1 MTRFL
6 SRYWF
11 PAALVILLLMALPG
25 IVLLAIHLLGQ
36 EAAVSAWLQENWKI
50 SYHLSVPVWAGI
62 VLLLVPLLLLLLYFL
77 RLKRKP
83 LQVPSTFLWKKS
95 IEDLHVNSLFQW
107 LRENVLLLLQLLT
120 LLALIYAV
128 MAFQFH
134 GKSSEGQHYIVMLDN
149 SASMSATDVT
159 PSRLHE
165 AKRLAL
171 QEIDSHADDDVGMV
185 IVFNSSAEI
194 LQSYT
199 SDKGLLRAA
208 VEKIQQTQRL
218 TRIDD
223 ALSLAD
229 SLANP
234 HSTTDD
240 AVVRPE
246 GVEPGKERTYVPAE
260 GIPTTLH
267 VFTDGRFPDVPDF
280 ALGNLQARYHS
291 IGSEK
296 VENVGLVAFSATRS
310 QKDPNAVQV
319 LAGVRNYLPREAS
332 VRVRLE
338 VRINGELQKIYE
350 EPPDGPLVLPARMA
364 AGDAG
369 EPGRVSARSPLDAPG
384 EGFVT
389 FQVSNLD
396 DRAGAVLHA
405 SLVDHRDHL
414 ALDDE
419 AWLVVGVVRKA
430 RVLVV
435 GPSNPALHAFFDQP
449 SAAKLATVAYLAPSD
464 LKDDA
469 KYRKP
474 AREGAY
480 DLIIFDRCAPET
492 ETELPLANT
501 FFIDSV
507 PPPWKRAEMKP
518 LQNPDI
524 KGRLKDNPLLRYL
537 SSVHTIGL
545 TEAFRFDLKDP
556 RVPPRTPRLIETD
569 RETAVLFT
577 LARQSF
583 TDLVMTFPI
592 LNSEGK
598 WTTTWPLHLG
608 FPLFLTNVVTVLGNV
623 EDGVDEEIKR
633 PGDAKVLR
641 PDRAMRSIEVEGP
654 DGTSET
660 LTRTLRTDFV
670 YGPLPRVGVYQVKWD
685 GQVQR
690 SFAVNLLDSAE
701 SDLTPRPS
709 IDIGDERIAAGEV
722 KSTPRDVWKWV
733 ALAALLLLLLEWYI
747 YNRRVYI

>member
-1 MTRFL
+1 MKRFL

-11 PAALVILLLMALPG
+11 PAALVALLLLALPG
-25 IVLLAIHLLGQ
+25 IVLLALHLFGL
-36 EAAVSAWLQENWKI
+36 EAAASAWLQEKWNI
-50 SYHLSVPVWAGI
+50 SYHLPVPWWAGI
-62 VLLLVPLLLLLLYFL
+62 VLLLVPLLLILLYFL

-120 LLALIYAV
+120 LLTLIYAV

-134 GKSSEGQHYIVMLDN
+134 GKSTEGQHFIVMIDN
-149 SASMSATDVT
+149 SASMGATDLK

-171 QEIDSHADDDVGMV
+171 EEIDNHADDDVGMV
-185 IVFNSSAEI
+185 IVFNWGSEI

-199 SDKGLLRAA
+199 SDKSLLRAA
-208 VEKIQQTQRL
+208 VDKIEQTQRL

-234 HSTTDD
+234 HTATEDF
-240 AVVRPE
+240 AVRPD

-267 VFTDGRFPDVPDF
+267 VYTDGRFPDVPDF

-291 IGSEK
+291 IGSER
-296 VENVGLVAFSATRS
+296 VENVGLTAFSATRS
-310 QKDPNAVQV
+310 RKDPNTVQV
-319 LAGVRNYLPREAS
+319 LAGVRNYMTREAA

-338 VRINGELQKIYE
+338 IRVAGELQKIYE
-350 EPPDGPLVLPARMA
+350 EPRDGALVLPARGVQ
-364 AGDAG
+364 GDAADK
-369 EPGRVSARSPLDAPG
+369 ETPG

-389 FQVSNLD
+389 FQVGDVD
-396 DRAGAVLHA
+396 DRVGAVLHA
-405 SLVDHRDHL
+405 SLVDHRDHF

-430 RVLVV
+430 RVLVA
-435 GPSNPALHAFFDQP
+435 GPPNQVLHAFFDHP
-449 SAAKLATVAYLAPSD
+449 SSGKLATVAYIEPEE

-474 AREGAY
+474 AREAAY
-480 DLIIFDRCAPET
+480 DLVIFDRCAPAT
-492 ETELPLANT
+492 EADMPLANT

-518 LQNPDI
+518 LENPDI
-524 KGRLKDNPLLRYL
+524 KGRLKDHPLLRYL
-537 SSVHTIGL
+537 SSVHSIGVM
-545 TEAFRFDLKDP
+545 EAFRFDLKDP

-577 LARQSF
+577 LARQSY

-592 LNSEGK
+592 LNAEGK
-598 WTTTWPLHLG
+598 WTTSWPIQFG
-608 FPLFLTNVVTVLGNV
+608 FPIFLANVVNVLGNV
-623 EDGVDEEIKR
+623 EDGIDEEIAR
-633 PGDAKVLR
+633 PGREKVLR
-641 PDRAMRSIEVEGP
+641 PDRAMRSIEIEGP
-654 DGTSET
+654 DGSTET
-660 LTRTLRTDFV
+660 LTRTLRREFV
-670 YGPLPRVGVYQVKWD
+670 YGPLPRVGVYRVNWD
-685 GQVQR
+685 GREQR

-701 SDLTPRPS
+701 SDLAPRPS
-709 IDIGDERIAAGEV
+709 IDIGDERIVAGETRR
-722 KSTPRDVWKWV
+722 TPRDAWKWV
-733 ALAALLLLLLEWYI
+733 ALAALLLLLLEWYV

>member
-1 MTRFL
+1 MKRFL

-11 PAALVILLLMALPG
+11 PAALIVLLLMALPG
-25 IVLLAIHLLGQ
+25 IVLLAIHLIGQ
-36 EAAVSAWLQENWKI
+36 EAVVSAWLQENWKI
-50 SYHLSVPVWAGI
+50 SYHLSVPLWAGI
-62 VLLLVPLLLLLLYFL
+62 ILLLVPLLLLLLYFL

-120 LLALIYAV
+120 LLGLIYAV

-134 GKSSEGQHYIVMLDN
+134 GKRSEGQHYIVMIDN

-159 PSRLHE
+159 PTRLHE
-165 AKRLAL
+165 AKRQAL
-171 QEIDSHADDDVGMV
+171 LEIDSHADDDVGMV

-199 SDKGLLRAA
+199 SDKGLLRVA
-208 VEKIQQTQRL
+208 VDKIAQSQRL

-234 HSTTDD
+234 HTAPEDF
-240 AVVRPE
+240 AVRPE

-267 VFTDGRFPDVPDF
+267 VFTDGRFPDVPEF

-291 IGSEK
+291 IGSET

-319 LAGVRNYLPREAS
+319 LAGVRNYLPRETR
-332 VRVRLE
+332 VRIRLE
-338 VRINGELQKIYE
+338 VRVNGELQKIYE
-350 EPPDGPLVLPARMA
+350 EPQDSPLVLPARMA
-364 AGDAG
+364 QGGPESKD
-369 EPGRVSARSPLDAPG
+369 SPG

-396 DRAGAVLHA
+396 DRAGAILHA
-405 SLVDHRDHL
+405 SLVDHHDHF

-430 RVLVV
+430 RVVVV

-449 SAAKLATVAYLAPSD
+449 SAAKLATVAYLDPPD

-469 KYRKP
+469 RYRKP
-474 AREGAY
+474 AREGAC
-480 DLIIFDRCAPET
+480 DLIIFDRCAPES

-507 PPPWKRAEMKP
+507 PPPWKRADMKP

-524 KGRLKDNPLLRYL
+524 KGRLKDHPLLRYL

-623 EDGVDEEIKR
+623 EDGVDEEITR
-633 PGDAKVLR
+633 PGGAKVLR

-670 YGPLPRVGVYQVKWD
+670 YGPLPRVGIYRVKWD

-722 KSTPRDVWKWV
+722 KSTPRDIWKWV

>member
-1 MTRFL
+1 MMRFL

-11 PAALVILLLMALPG
+11 PAALIILLLMALPG
-25 IVLLAIHLLGQ
+25 IVLLAIHLFGQ
-36 EAAVSAWLQENWKI
+36 EAAVSAWLQEHWGI
-50 SYHLSVPVWAGI
+50 SYHFPVPWWAGI
-62 VLLLVPLLLLLLYFL
+62 ILLLVPLLLILLYFL
-77 RLKRKP
+77 KLKRKP

-95 IEDLHVNSLFQW
+95 VEDLHVNSMFQW

-128 MAFQFH
+128 MAFQVH
-134 GKSSEGQHYIVMLDN
+134 GKSGEGAHYILMVDN
-149 SASMSATDVT
+149 SASMAATDVA

-171 QEIDSHADDDVGMV
+171 QEIDGRGDNDVGMV

-208 VEKIQQTQRL
+208 IEKIEQTERL
-218 TRIDD
+218 TRIDE
-223 ALSLAD
+223 ALGLAD

-234 HSTTDD
+234 HQTSDD
-240 AVVRPE
+240 ATVRPE
-246 GVEPGKERTYVPAE
+246 GAQPGKERTYVPAE

-291 IGSEK
+291 VGSEQ
-296 VENVGLVAFSATRS
+296 VENLGIVACSATRS
-310 QKDPNAVQV
+310 QNDPNAVQV
-319 LAGVRNYLPREAS
+319 LVGVRNFVLREAR

-338 VRINGELQKIYE
+338 VRVNDELQKIYE
-350 EPPDGPLVLPARMA
+350 EPQDGPLVLPPRVAV
-364 AGDAG
+364 G
-369 EPGRVSARSPLDAPG
+369 EPAAKDGAADAPG

-396 DRAGAVLHA
+396 DRAGAVLRA
-405 SLVDHRDHL
+405 ALVDNHDNF

-435 GPSNPALHAFFDQP
+435 GPHNPALHAFFDQP
-449 SAAKLATVAYLAPSD
+449 SAAKLAKVAYLAPAD
-464 LKDDA
+464 LKDDN

-474 AREGAY
+474 ARDGAY

-492 ETELPLANT
+492 EAELPLANT

-507 PPPWKRAEMKP
+507 PPPWKRSEMKP
-518 LQNPDI
+518 LQNIDI
-524 KGRLKDNPLLRYL
+524 KGRLKDHPLLRYL

-608 FPLFLTNVVTVLGNV
+608 FPLFLANVVTVLGNV
-623 EDGVDEEIKR
+623 EDGTEAEIVR
-633 PGDAKVLR
+633 PGGAKVIR
-641 PDRAMRSIEVEGP
+641 PDRAMQTIEIEGP
-654 DGTSET
+654 DGKSET
-660 LTRTLRTDFV
+660 VTRSLRADFV
-670 YGPLPRVGVYQVKWD
+670 YGPVPRVGVYRVKWD
-685 GQVQR
+685 GQMQTA
-690 SFAVNLLDSAE
+690 FAVNLLDSAE

-709 IDIGDERIAAGEV
+709 IDIGDERIAAGETR
-722 KSTPRDVWKWV
+722 STPRDVWKWV
-733 ALAALLLLLLEWYI
+733 AVAALLLLLLEWYI

>member
-1 MTRFL
+1 MMIR
-6 SRYWF
+6 SISKYWF
-11 PAALVILLLMALPG
+11 PAALIILLVMALPG
-25 IVLLAIHLLGQ
+25 IVLLAIHLFGQ
-36 EAAVSAWLQENWKI
+36 EAAVSAWLQEHWKI
-50 SYHLSVPVWAGI
+50 SYHLPVPSWAGI
-62 VLLLVPLLLLLLYFL
+62 ILLLVPLLLILLYFL
-77 RLKRKP
+77 KLKRKP

-120 LLALIYAV
+120 LLALIHAV
-128 MAFQFH
+128 MAFQLH
-134 GKSSEGQHYIVMLDN
+134 GKASEGQHYIIMIDN

-165 AKRLAL
+165 AKRLAS
-171 QEIDSHADDDVGMV
+171 QEIDSHGDNDVGMV

-199 SDKGLLRAA
+199 ADMGLLRAA
-208 VEKIQQTQRL
+208 VEKIEPTEQL
-218 TRIDD
+218 TRVDE

-234 HSTTDD
+234 HQTTDD
-240 AVVRPE
+240 VAVRPE

-267 VFTDGRFPDVPDF
+267 IFTDGRFPDVPEF

-291 IGSEK
+291 VGSEK
-296 VENVGLVAFSATRS
+296 AENVGIVACSATRS
-310 QKDPNAVQV
+310 PKDPNAVQV
-319 LAGVRNYLPREAS
+319 LVGVRNFLPREAS
-332 VRVRLE
+332 VGVRLE

-350 EPPDGPLVLPARMA
+350 EPADGPLVLAPRVAGGDPA
-364 AGDAG
+364 GK
-369 EPGRVSARSPLDAPG
+369 DAPG

-396 DRAGAVLHA
+396 DRAGAILRA
-405 SLVDHRDHL
+405 SLIDNRDHF

-430 RVLVV
+430 RILVV
-435 GPSNPALHAFFDQP
+435 GPSNPALHAYFDQP
-449 SAAKLATVAYLAPSD
+449 SAAKLATVAYLAPDD
-464 LKDDA
+464 LKDDN

-480 DLIIFDRCAPET
+480 DLIIFDRCAPAT
-492 ETELPLANT
+492 EAELPLANT

-507 PPPWKRAEMKP
+507 PPPWERAEMKP

-524 KGRLKDNPLLRYL
+524 KGRLKDHPLLRYL

-592 LNSEGK
+592 LNNEGK

-608 FPLFLTNVVTVLGNV
+608 FPLFMTNVVTVLGNV
-623 EDGVDEEIKR
+623 EDGVDEEVSR

-641 PDRAMRSIEVEGP
+641 PDRPLRAIEVDGP
-654 DGTSET
+654 DGSSET
-660 LTRTLRTDFV
+660 LTRTRRTNFV
-670 YGPLPRVGVYQVKWD
+670 YGPLPRVGIYQVKWD

-701 SDLTPRPS
+701 SDLMPRPS
-709 IDIGDERIAAGEV
+709 IDIGDERIAAGETRN
-722 KSTPRDVWKWV
+722 TPRDVWKWV